1 MRCPFCDTPNSYV
14 RDSREI
20 ENGKVIRRRRECQ
33 ECKKRFSTFEKILVK
48 NLVIIKRNGVKKPFD
63 QQKITKSIETAL
75 RKRVHN
81 TKQIEDIVHHVTSQ
95 LENTSQKEI
104 SSRMV
109 GKLIMQELAKIDH
122 VAYIRFASVYHD
134 FNNAEDFAKFINKIT
149 ER

>member
-1 MRCPFCDTPNSYV
+1 M
-14 RDSREI
+14 
-20 ENGKVIRRRRECQ
+20 NGI
-33 ECKKRFSTFEKILVK
+33 
-48 NLVIIKRNGVKKPFD
+48 VIIKRNGVKKPFD